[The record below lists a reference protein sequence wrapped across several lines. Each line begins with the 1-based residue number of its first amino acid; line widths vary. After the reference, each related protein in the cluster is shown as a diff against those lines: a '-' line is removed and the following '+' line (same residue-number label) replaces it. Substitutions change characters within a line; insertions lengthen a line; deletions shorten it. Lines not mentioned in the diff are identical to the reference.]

1 MRFILASWSA
11 LELSSK
17 QVNFVYPIQNPIIPG
32 KNGYM
37 SNVGD
42 VDAMSKQAI
51 SILKDDKTL
60 ASFKENAQTQALRFD
75 ISNIVPQYE
84 ELYEKVIAGVPA

>member
-1 MRFILASWSA
+1 MAGGA
-11 LELSSK
+11 PVVSS
-17 QVNFVYPIQNPIIPG
+17 NAGGLPEIIIPG

-42 VDAMSKQAI
+42 VEGMSKQAI

-60 ASFKENAQTQALRFD
+60 ASFKANAQAQSLRFD